1 VTRDAIAWTAILV
14 DLGVRPQTAG
24 RWADAFAE
32 VLVNSD
38 DEAIAFFLG
47 QILHESGMLEH
58 VEENLRYSADRLV
71 AVWPHRFPTVE
82 AARPYS
88 YNAPA
93 LAEKVYQGRLGNTE
107 PGDGYKYRGRGPI
120 QVTGRA
126 NYAALE
132 EQTGL
137 PLVANPDLLTQ
148 PRAGLMAAAVW
159 FGHNAAQHIPDG
171 VEAVTRAVNGGV
183 NGLAQRK
190 ALTERALE
198 KLTES

>member
-1 VTRDAIAWTAILV
+1 MDAVQWLSVLT

-24 RWADAFAE
+24 RWADAFAD
-32 VLVNSD
+32 VLESSPGQRVGL
-38 DEAIAFFLG
+38 AYFLG

-58 VEENLRYSADRLV
+58 VEENLRYSAERLT
-71 AVWPHRFPTVE
+71 AVWPTRFPTLE
-82 AARPYS
+82 SARPYAN
-88 YNAPA
+88 NAPA

-107 PGDGYKYRGRGPI
+107 PGDGYKYRGRGPL

-137 PLVANPDLLTQ
+137 PLVDSPDLLAQ
-148 PRAGLMAAAVW
+148 PRAGLTAAAVW
-159 FGHNAAQHIPDG
+159 FGNNASGKIPDG

-183 NGLAQRK
+183 HGLAQRE
-190 ALTERALE
+190 ALTALALQ
-198 KLTES
+198 KLTEA